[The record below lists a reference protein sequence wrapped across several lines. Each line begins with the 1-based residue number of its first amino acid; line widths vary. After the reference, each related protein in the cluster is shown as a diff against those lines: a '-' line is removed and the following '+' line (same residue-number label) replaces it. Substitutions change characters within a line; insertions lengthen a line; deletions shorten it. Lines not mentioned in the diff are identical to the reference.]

1 MEFKIAYGVR
11 QGSILS
17 PFLFA
22 IYVDDVCGLCNLFVI
37 LHDDDILL
45 LSPTVTALEK
55 LLHACECELNWLDMV
70 INCKKSFCLRT
81 SARVTSYD
89 TQCADIASLS
99 GQLIQ
104 WATEIRYLGIH
115 IVSSRLFK
123 CSLTMAKRSFY
134 RTASAILDKIG
145 GRATEDVI
153 LQLIR
158 SKCLPPLQHQHLS
171 PHWILS
177 TVCL

>member
-1 MEFKIAYGVR
+1 MTSVACVN
-11 QGSILS
+11 LD
-17 PFLFA
+17 A
-22 IYVDDVCGLCNLFVI
+22 IYLLYSMPT
-37 LHDDDILL
+37 ILL
-45 LSPTVTALEK
+45 LLPTVTALEK
-55 LLHACECELNWLDMV
+55 LLHACERELNWLDMV

-89 TQCADIASLS
+89 TQCADIVSLS

-123 CSLTMAKRSFY
+123 CSFTMAKRSFY
-134 RTASAILDKIG
+134 RAANAILVKIG

-158 SKCLPPLQHQHLS
+158 SKCLPALLYDLEACPLRKADS
-171 PHWILS
+171 NYWILLS